1 MILEG
6 RTQSWAGVERC
17 NGMRGQLHNFDE
29 ISGEAFAWLGR
40 TMVVTVAAAVEPELR
55 SYVQWAE
62 QLPKVYAPAK

>member
-6 RTQSWAGVERC
+6 RTQSWAGVEGC

-40 TMVVTVAAAVEPELR
+40 TLVVTVAAVAGCGPEADIAAC
-55 SYVQWAE
+55 SN
-62 QLPKVYAPAK
+62 